1 MRKVLAHIF
10 TLKAQ
15 LSQNI
20 KQNNAILTSNM
31 DSTALIDGE
40 LLQEASDCII
50 KLFQAKYFKDELDK
64 MKQKERS
71 LSKASA
77 LFSFNSFID
86 GKGIIRVGGRIRRS
100 ELYEEYMHPIIL
112 PKKSKVT
119 ELIIK
124 CCLDY
129 QCKFHNKIGS
139 V

>member
-1 MRKVLAHIF
+1 
-10 TLKAQ
+10 
-15 LSQNI
+15 
-20 KQNNAILTSNM
+20 
-31 DSTALIDGE
+31 
-40 LLQEASDCII
+40 
-50 KLFQAKYFKDELDK
+50 

-77 LFSFNSFID
+77 LFSFSSFID